1 MCVMFVFQPKR
12 VSNYTYSKCKLI
24 GLLQEKVEGLVAQLT
39 ILRLIHENKEILIKA
54 EVCIQNEHSKKEATS
69 KKEEDTTKED

>member
-1 MCVMFVFQPKR
+1 MFAFQPKR

-24 GLLQEKVEGLVAQLT
+24 GLLQEKVEGLEAQLT

-54 EVCIQNEHSKKEATS
+54 EVRIQNEHSKKEATS
-69 KKEEDTTKED
+69 KKEEDTTKKD